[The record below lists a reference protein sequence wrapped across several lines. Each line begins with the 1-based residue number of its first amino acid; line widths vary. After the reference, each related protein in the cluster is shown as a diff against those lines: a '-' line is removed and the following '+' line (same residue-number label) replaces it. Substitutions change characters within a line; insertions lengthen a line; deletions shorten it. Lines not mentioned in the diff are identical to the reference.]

1 MSSTIFPRRPAE
13 VQLGWLYNL
22 DIEHINI
29 TKGEKLLAP
38 RWADIIFIDHVNSEL
53 FSKHPVRQP
62 VHGLLA

>member
-1 MSSTIFPRRPAE
+1 MRSTIFPRRPAE

-38 RWADIIFIDHVNSEL
+38 RWADIIFIDHVNS
-53 FSKHPVRQP
+53 KHPVRQP